1 MPKLA
6 EKSFIASETNTSS
19 VLYFYISLLY
29 SKTKQDTEKF
39 VEVKTH
45 ISPKHVFFFFFSFFD
60 FGFFLS
66 FEFFL
71 SLDCFDGKK
80 EKQKT
85 NDTWATS
92 QYSISQFFFYLGC
105 FLGEGTPQKNPKNP
119 KSKKKSMNYELES
132 RLKKN

>member
-1 MPKLA
+1 MVSEPAVPVSDYTETKIVFLLPKLA

-45 ISPKHVFFFFFSFFD
+45 ISPKHVFLLKKFFFSFFD

-66 FEFFL
+66 FEFF
-71 SLDCFDGKK
+71 FEFG
-80 EKQKT
+80 
-85 NDTWATS
+85 
-92 QYSISQFFFYLGC
+92 FF
-105 FLGEGTPQKNPKNP
+105 
-119 KSKKKSMNYELES
+119 
-132 RLKKN
+132 